1 MQTNSFFFSLFSV
14 STTTCRDMFTIQE
27 LGFCFPNKT
36 STDTIMEPKKK
47 KIINFLSFTFFFFP
61 FLFFSSFE
69 ACTFRLILHSYTT
82 ECIVLTVSS
91 TALMQL
97 LIRRNST
104 VSWMD
109 RAEPPL
115 WMNQHFP
122 HSSTLLTFFIS
133 NSRGGKSSF

>member
-36 STDTIMEPKKK
+36 STDTIMEPKNK

-69 ACTFRLILHSYTT
+69 TCTFRLILHSYTT

-104 VSWMD
+104 VS
-109 RAEPPL
+109 
-115 WMNQHFP
+115 
-122 HSSTLLTFFIS
+122 
-133 NSRGGKSSF
+133 